1 MFLAKRT
8 CKNDAACVHH
18 KLRTRPAQAI
28 LVAYAHAPCAGHS
41 LHHARTKDQTVQR
54 PCSWPNVHVK
64 NDAACVHHKLCTRP
78 AQANLVAYAH
88 APCAGHLLHHARTK
102 DQTAAKTMFLAKRT
116 CKKRC
121 SMCPSQA
128 VYAASTS
135 KPSGLCSCT
144 LCWALIAPP
153 LKVFGGQRIQ
163 GAVGMATRMQ
173 VARIMV

>member
-41 LHHARTKDQTVQR
+41 LHH
-54 PCSWPNVHVK
+54 
-64 NDAACVHHKLCTRP
+64 L
-78 AQANLVAYAH
+78 
-88 APCAGHLLHHARTK
+88 
-102 DQTAAKTMFLAKRT
+102 
-116 CKKRC
+116 
-121 SMCPSQA
+121 
-128 VYAASTS
+128 
-135 KPSGLCSCT
+135 
-144 LCWALIAPP
+144 